1 MAWVKADK
9 ASLGIRI
16 CPLTIC
22 SEDFFCVWPL
32 LFLFGP
38 NFVLPENH
46 GRAQGVRG
54 GEHALALWNK
64 SSLLASGL
72 LERDEGNC
80 ESCGSFWRSQ
90 ADRWESRVKC
100 EGGDPS
106 EPSVCSRVLCSVAH
120 DRNCLLWIPFR
131 SSCPLLCERCA
142 LWAARWK
149 RDLSSKH
156 HHGGVAT
163 GFGIKAW
170 LQQMTWETRKEER
183 SDRPSITSVLP
194 QCELHTCSSQ
204 QQFFCWLA
212 CFGTG
217 QRAQARSCVGIM
229 WSWSGDCKG
238 GSSDLDC
245 LRSCHWQICCT
256 RF

>member
-22 SEDFFCVWPL
+22 SEDFFCMWQL

-64 SSLLASGL
+64 STCWPLVCLKGMRAIV
-72 LERDEGNC
+72 
-80 ESCGSFWRSQ
+80 
-90 ADRWESRVKC
+90 RVVV
-100 EGGDPS
+100 PS
-106 EPSVCSRVLCSVAH
+106 EGARLIDGKAEWSVRVETLLSPVCSRVLCSVAH

-149 RDLSSKH
+149 CDLSSKH

-217 QRAQARSCVGIM
+217 QRAQARSRVGIM